1 MRANVELNIEELV
14 LHGFSPGD
22 RLRIGDAVQRE
33 LVRLFSEQGVSPSF
47 VREADTEKVDGG
59 SFHVASG
66 SRVEVVGAQV
76 ARSVYGG
83 LTR

>member
-33 LVRLFSEQGVSPSF
+33 LVRLFAEQGVSQSLAQGS
-47 VREADTEKVDGG
+47 EAEKVDGG
-59 SFHVASG
+59 SFNFNMG
-66 SRVEVVGAQV
+66 SRPDIVGTQV

-83 LTR
+83 LNR